1 MIGPSWFFAMHL
13 RRGTAGVTE
22 QGTSRMDE
30 LPELYL
36 KGIWLFN
43 EGEFFDCHDE
53 LEELWTQIQG
63 EERKFIQGLIQ
74 AAVGLFHFGNG
85 NLGGARKMYI
95 SAREKLELY
104 PSPYMSIDLER
115 FKTDLQHSFQE
126 LLDAGTTYPD
136 NVELQDDRI
145 PTIYLA
151 GQG

>member
-1 MIGPSWFFAMHL
+1 
-13 RRGTAGVTE
+13 
-22 QGTSRMDE
+22 MDE

-53 LEELWTQIQG
+53 LEELWTENRG
-63 EERKFIQGLIQ
+63 DERKFIQGLIQ

-85 NLGGARKMYI
+85 NLGGARKMYN
-95 SAREKLELY
+95 SAKEKLDPY
-104 PSPYMSIDLER
+104 PSPYMAIDLER
-115 FKTDLQHSFQE
+115 FRADLRYSFQE

-136 NVELQDDRI
+136 GVELQDDRI

-151 GQG
+151 EQD

>member
-1 MIGPSWFFAMHL
+1 
-13 RRGTAGVTE
+13 
-22 QGTSRMDE
+22 MDE

-126 LLDAGTTYPD
+126 LLDSGTTYPD
-136 NVELQDDRI
+136 NVELQDDRT